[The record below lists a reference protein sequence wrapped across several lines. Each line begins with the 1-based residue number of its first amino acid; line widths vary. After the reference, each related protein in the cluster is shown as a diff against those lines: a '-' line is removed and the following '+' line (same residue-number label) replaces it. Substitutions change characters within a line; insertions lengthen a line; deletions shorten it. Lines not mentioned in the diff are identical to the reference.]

1 MVEKMM
7 NARKLGAEERE
18 SKPKSRGFVNESSGF
33 GRMLSKSSL
42 DMALKH
48 MVRYILHS
56 CFS

>member
-1 MVEKMM
+1 MM
-7 NARKLGAEERE
+7 NARKLGTEERE